1 MKEIIEVTY
10 TKTATLSEQSQDYIA
25 QAIYEAFTD
34 ELADYISDVDAI
46 PKDALKGIFAQI
58 TKDML
63 EDDEF
68 WGD

>member
-1 MKEIIEVTY
+1 MKEPIEVTY

-25 QAIYEAFTD
+25 QGIYEAFSD

-46 PKDALKGIFAQI
+46 PGSTLREIFATI
-58 TKDML
+58 TKNIL
-63 EDDEF
+63 NDDEF

>member
-1 MKEIIEVTY
+1 MKEPIEVTY
-10 TKTATLSEQSQDYIA
+10 TKTTTLNEQSQDCIA
-25 QAIYEAFTD
+25 QGIYETFTD
-34 ELADYISDVDAI
+34 ELADYINDVDAI
-46 PKDALKGIFAQI
+46 SGDTLKNIFAQI